1 MLKIFYLLLIL
12 LSNTTAN
19 LKTEI
24 PECINSYAENYLKSD
39 EFKAVLNR
47 LKFAQEIDSTIPL
60 SEVFA
65 GFPLKMYRINYSI
78 LDTCSPDINVDE
90 LIIPT
95 GEWLVPFYWNGKA
108 IYQKKVSLRNRH
120 CEEIG
125 SSDFNKKY
133 YSFYD
138 HLSKLPI
145 FAKDQFPIIIQSGNQ
160 QYVHFPK
167 LNRKNLKI
175 VGYGRVETKNELDNR
190 KRLDTSTAIIKKIQ
204 AEYKAEKPVSDSL
217 INLRPELYYFFYN
230 TEPGEE

>member
-12 LSNTTAN
+12 YTSINAN

-39 EFKAVLNR
+39 EIKAVLKR
-47 LKFAQEIDSTIPL
+47 LKFAQEIDSSIPL
-60 SEVFA
+60 QEVSA
-65 GFPLKMYRINYSI
+65 GFPLKVYRINYCI

-95 GEWLVPFYWNGKA
+95 GEWLVPFYWKGKA
-108 IYQKKVSLRNRH
+108 IYQKKVRLRNRH

-138 HLSKLPI
+138 HLSQIPI
-145 FAKDQFPIIIQSGNQ
+145 FTKDQFPITIQSGNQ

-175 VGYGRVETKNELDNR
+175 VGYGRVETKDELNNR
-190 KRLDTSTAIIKKIQ
+190 KEINASTEIIKKMQ
-204 AEYKAEKPVSDSL
+204 AEYKVEKPVNDSL